1 MKIGE
6 QFTFLQ
12 LPFHG
17 DPYPADSRPVCNS
30 ITLTPEA
37 GDILSLILEQL
48 ADFPN
53 PQRGALLLSGDI
65 GVDKSHLLHFLEC
78 MLANPEYPLW
88 NDLLQCLNLSEEV
101 RPKAPLRSL
110 FVHIPPDPEKDL
122 AAFLIERLQ
131 LAVTK
136 ILRISPAQEI
146 VAAEFSANM
155 QQIAICM
162 AEQSTGVIVLENATE
177 RIEQL
182 QDERKLQAE
191 LRLYRILCEL
201 FSQNGILTI
210 FPGKGKS
217 LSPEDRAS
225 ALLTGAE
232 DVDRR
237 YSWIEFANP
246 SSFALPQRAAAPE
259 EEFQKRLQLLI
270 YDWIQAEIPS
280 WQPEHS
286 PRYQHDSQ
294 ALTAAIPES
303 EKAPAGLVYFKSVF
317 DPYWSDEDLVRLE
330 SAGYPWILMIL
341 NPAERFYEFETR
353 LQEIASRLQML
364 IIWRPDAPSKAEFES
379 MHRMATPAAEAAD
392 GEDFIEEAVF
402 QQVRPLLADLYIN
415 RGRLISASSEHYIS
429 DEIKKLKLG
438 QYISTCLI
446 RLLQHRA
453 GADVQGAVLQ
463 AETVRN
469 SQAMHWAAVIAGH
482 EKLDESKV
490 LQAQEQVMAWW
501 SASVEDLA
509 KKSPDF
515 PEAFRTTRF
524 RSDIKYIENPLQA
537 LKPIFQSLQ
546 SGAFSLFEA
555 MDHVG
560 RNFAWDE
567 NRLLQWK
574 KGLESLKKFTL
585 WLPTFVHA
593 EEYLKAAFP
602 VNRED
607 VDKCR
612 ESLLQSLN
620 EPSRF
625 LEAGVQGEF
634 DEKFL
639 EFKKNYTDAYYFLH
653 EDALH
658 IMSGLQKDEVK
669 IDPVLLRNLDLLSG
683 LKYADKGYLNR
694 VKLLARWIQHN
705 QCNLPVRQI
714 LERYPR
720 CYCNF
725 NPSGDQKSAGSISQI
740 NSSIQEGIDYFRRI
754 LRKCGYLIAE
764 GLKEQEVSEAIL
776 RQITAALGDGPMIPM
791 SPKSIRTL
799 NAIISKAPNE
809 FLSEIRK
816 AGKPAHKAH

>member
-37 GDILSLILEQL
+37 GEILSLMIEQL

-65 GVDKSHLLHFLEC
+65 GVDKAHLLHFLEC

-110 FVHIPPDPEKDL
+110 FVQIPPDPAKDL
-122 AAFLIERLQ
+122 DAFLIERLQ

-146 VAAEFSANM
+146 IAAEFSANM

-162 AEQSTGVIVLENATE
+162 AEQCTGVIVLENATE
-177 RIEQL
+177 RIEQVH
-182 QDERKLQAE
+182 DDRKLQSE
-191 LRLYRILCEL
+191 LRFYKILCEL

-210 FPGKGKS
+210 IPGKGKS
-217 LSPEDRAS
+217 ISLEDRAG
-225 ALLTGAE
+225 ALLTGVE
-232 DVDRR
+232 DIDRS

-246 SSFALPQRAAAPE
+246 SSFTLPHRSAGPE

-294 ALTAAIPES
+294 ALTAAIPDS
-303 EKAPAGLVYFKSVF
+303 PKAPAGLVYFKSVF

-330 SAGYPWILMIL
+330 NAGYPWILMIL

-353 LQEIASRLQML
+353 LKEIASRLQML
-364 IIWRPDAPSKAEFES
+364 IIWRPDAPSKTEYES
-379 MHRMATPAAEAAD
+379 MRRMATPASEAAAA
-392 GEDFIEEAVF
+392 DFAEETIF
-402 QQVRPLLADLYIN
+402 QQIRSLLADLYTT
-415 RGRLISASSEHYIS
+415 RGRLISASSEFCICDELKKQKLGHYIS
-429 DEIKKLKLG
+429 A
-438 QYISTCLI
+438 CLI
-446 RLLQHRA
+446 RLLQQRA
-453 GADVQGAVLQ
+453 DAEVQGAILQ

-469 SQAMHWAAVIAGH
+469 SQAMHWAALLAGR
-482 EKLDESKV
+482 EELEESKV
-490 LQAQEQVMAWW
+490 LQAQEQVMTWW

-509 KKSPDF
+509 RKLPDF

-524 RSDIKYIENPLQA
+524 RRDIKYIEGPLQA

-574 KGLESLKKFTL
+574 QGLESLKGLTL
-585 WLPTFVHA
+585 WLPTFLHA
-593 EEYLKAAFP
+593 EEYLKTAFP
-602 VNRED
+602 LNRED
-607 VDKCR
+607 VDKRR
-612 ESLLQSLN
+612 EFLLQLLN

-625 LEAGVQGEF
+625 LETGMRGEF

-639 EFKKNYTDAYYFLH
+639 EFKKNYIDAYHLLH

-658 IMSGLQKDEVK
+658 AMSGLQKDEAK
-669 IDPVLLRNLDLLSG
+669 IDPMLLRNLDLLSG
-683 LKYADKGYLNR
+683 LQYADKSYLNR
-694 VKLLARWIQHN
+694 VKLLAKWIQHN

-714 LERYPR
+714 LEHYPR

-740 NSSIQEGIDYFRRI
+740 NSIVLEGIDYFRRI
-754 LRKCGYLIAE
+754 LRKCGYLIMAE
-764 GLKEQEVSEAIL
+764 LKKQPVSDIIL
-776 RQITAALGDGPMIPM
+776 KQITAALSEGPMIPM
-791 SPKSIRTL
+791 SPQSIKTL
-799 NAIISKAPNE
+799 NAIINKTPND

-816 AGKPAHKAH
+816 VSKPTHKAQ